1 MSGPRWLS
9 LKGVKAMQEGTIR
22 DHAGLAGIRDEALLE
37 SALARPQ
44 NLAAYDEPSI
54 AQLAAAYA
62 FGIVRNHPFVDGNKR
77 AALLAVY
84 AFLKLNGYSLTA
96 AEVDAVFVFR
106 DLAAG
111 EIDEATL
118 AHWIAAN
125 IDPLDEPSL

>member
-54 AQLAAAYA
+54 AELAAAYA

-96 AEVDAVFVFR
+96 PEVDAVFVFR
-106 DLAAG
+106 DLAAN
-111 EIDEATL
+111 ELDEATL
-118 AHWIAAN
+118 AHWIEAN
-125 IDPLDEPSL
+125 MTPLDETPE